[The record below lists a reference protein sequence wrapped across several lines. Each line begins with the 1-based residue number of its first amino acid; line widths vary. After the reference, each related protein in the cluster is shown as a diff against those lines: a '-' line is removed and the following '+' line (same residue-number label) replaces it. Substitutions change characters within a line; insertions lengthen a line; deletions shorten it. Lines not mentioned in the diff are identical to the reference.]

1 MQMKRVI
8 DTALIAPPASKDKS
22 MAQTPRRPVNPKDAA
37 EALFR
42 PVKKAAPPAIERTA
56 LPNTKELVS
65 IKIDSDVIAH
75 FQAGGPGWQDR
86 INATLRAAVDRA
98 S

>member
-1 MQMKRVI
+1 
-8 DTALIAPPASKDKS
+8 

-42 PVKKAAPPAIERTA
+42 PVKKPAAPAIERAA

-65 IKIDSDVIAH
+65 IKIDSDIIAH
-75 FQAGGPGWQDR
+75 FQADGPGWQDR
-86 INATLRAAVDRA
+86 INATLRRAVDEA